1 VTLSP
6 LYKESLLMPE
16 DWLASSLGRD
26 FIGNY
31 EDPLLMVAGSSNAQL
46 RNLTL
51 AKRATPGS
59 FECKHQLNTAVQSL
73 AKSVS
78 SHFAQKKNL
87 STDHFGVF
95 PGTDPFSTLGAH
107 TVCTETS
114 WSWSNAHFAPRLRM
128 ELLIKL

>member
-1 VTLSP
+1 
-6 LYKESLLMPE
+6 MPE

-59 FECKHQLNTAVQSL
+59 FECKH
-73 AKSVS
+73 
-78 SHFAQKKNL
+78 
-87 STDHFGVF
+87 
-95 PGTDPFSTLGAH
+95 
-107 TVCTETS
+107 
-114 WSWSNAHFAPRLRM
+114 
-128 ELLIKL
+128 